1 MPYLLERSSAR
12 ERLRIVCAFG
22 FWAATYLLFLTWNQL
37 QDEYPSSIWQTRRL
51 VATLLGALLFFGFT
65 RLADR
70 IAHRS
75 FKDRARMLGAA
86 AIGCCVVM
94 ILGRA
99 LTDFVAASSL
109 GRAPVPLE
117 RHVRF
122 TMVWAGY
129 FAGGALA
136 FLSFAPGAAMRS
148 AAAAEPPAP
157 EAPPE
162 TANDSSWPDALW
174 VSRGRETVRVPVE
187 TIEWIEAEGDY
198 VRLHASAGGG
208 LLRATLSSLEI
219 KLDPSVFTRVHR
231 SAICRRSAIVAM
243 MRKPTGAMAV
253 RLEAG
258 AEVPVGRSYRES
270 VDELLAPAREAQSR
284 ASA

>member
-1 MPYLLERSSAR
+1 MPYLLERSSGR
-12 ERLRIVCAFG
+12 ERLRIVCALA

-37 QDEYPSSIWQTRRL
+37 QDEYPSSIWQARRL
-51 VATLLGALLFFGFT
+51 VSTMLGGLLFFGFT

-70 IAHRS
+70 ISGRS
-75 FKDRARMLGAA
+75 LRDRALILSGA
-86 AIGCCVVM
+86 AIGCCAAM
-94 ILGRA
+94 IVGRA
-99 LTDFVAASSL
+99 LIDLIVASSF
-109 GRAPVPLE
+109 GKPVTALQH
-117 RHVRF
+117 HVRF

-136 FLSFAPGAAMRS
+136 FLSFAPHLVLRS
-148 AAAAEPPAP
+148 RNGETPAAEALPPN
-157 EAPPE
+157 
-162 TANDSSWPDALW
+162 ANDSGWPEALW

-208 LLRATLSSLEI
+208 LLRATLTGLEG
-219 KLDPSVFTRVHR
+219 KLDPTVFARVHR

-243 MRKPTGAMAV
+243 MRKPTGAIAV

-258 AEVPVGRSYRES
+258 SEVPVGRSYRES
-270 VDELLAPAREAQSR
+270 IDELLTPARESQSR
-284 ASA
+284 ATA